1 VSRRL
6 SRAVA
11 ALFTIFAI
19 GSLIAG
25 QALAAGGNWAAVRA
39 ATARFH
45 STALAARAGYGPF
58 PEGVP
63 LHECISNLTGP
74 GAMGFHW
81 VNGAYID
88 GDVDPLHP
96 EVLGYAPDSDGSLRL
111 VALEY
116 VVFQADWYAS
126 HPAGSMPEL
135 FGQMFM
141 ATGDNNRYQ
150 IPPFFALHVWLY
162 QANPNGTFENFN
174 PTVSCD
180 GAAAAAATRT
190 AGSIGSAA
198 TLAAAPAGRFA
209 CRLESQG
216 A

>member
-1 VSRRL
+1 MTRL
-6 SRAVA
+6 APRLVA
-11 ALFTIFAI
+11 ATFTIFALA
-19 GSLIAG
+19 SLIAG

-45 STALAARAGYGPF
+45 STAQADRAGYGPF
-58 PEGVP
+58 PVGAP

-88 GDVDPLHP
+88 GEVDPLHP
-96 EVLGYAPDSDGSLRL
+96 EVLVYAPDADGELRL

-116 VVFQADWYAS
+116 VVFQADWYRA
-126 HPAGSMPEL
+126 HPADSMPEL

-141 ATGDNNRYQ
+141 ATPEPNRYQ
-150 IPPFFALHVWLY
+150 IPAFFALHVWLY
-162 QANPNGTFENFN
+162 QSNPSGIFANFN

-180 GAAAAAATRT
+180 GAAAAAGTRSAATVG
-190 AGSIGSAA
+190 AGA
-198 TLAAAPAGRFA
+198 TLAAASAGRFA

>member
-1 VSRRL
+1 V
-6 SRAVA
+6 VA
-11 ALFTIFAI
+11 ALFTLFAL
-19 GSLIAG
+19 GSLVGG

-45 STALAARAGYGPF
+45 STVQAGKAGYGPF
-58 PEGVP
+58 PVGAP

-81 VNGAYID
+81 VNGKYID
-88 GDVDPLHP
+88 SDVDPLHP
-96 EVLGYAPDSDGSLRL
+96 EVLVYAPAADGSLKL

-116 VVFQADWYAS
+116 VVFQGDWYKT
-126 HPAGSMPEL
+126 HPANSMPEL

-141 ATGDNNRYQ
+141 PVPEPNRYQ
-150 IPPFFALHVWLY
+150 IPAFFALHVWLY
-162 QANPNGTFENFN
+162 QNNPSGMFASFN

-180 GAAAAAATRT
+180 GAAAAAASRT
-190 AGSIGSAA
+190 AASIGSGA
-198 TLAAAPAGRFA
+198 TLASAPAGRFA
-209 CRLESQG
+209 CRLESHG